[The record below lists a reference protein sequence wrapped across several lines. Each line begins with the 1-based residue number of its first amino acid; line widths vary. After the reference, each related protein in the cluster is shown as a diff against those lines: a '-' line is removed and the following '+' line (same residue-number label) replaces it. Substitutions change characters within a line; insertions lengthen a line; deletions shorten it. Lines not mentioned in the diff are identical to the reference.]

1 MYFFNFQGLYDMGL
15 YQPFIAALTVKMINF
30 KRINTE
36 AIKPITCIKLKAFI
50 VLMDDLDSFML

>member
-1 MYFFNFQGLYDMGL
+1 MYSG
-15 YQPFIAALTVKMINF
+15 INGENDNL

-36 AIKPITCIKLKAFI
+36 AIKPITYIKLKAFI

>member
-1 MYFFNFQGLYDMGL
+1 MGL